1 MTNVISEDEFA
12 TVYQPISNHIDPIA
26 PFNFGSLEG
35 TLFETFGDD
44 LAFVKLRDREM
55 IWTLLATEGQVSI
68 FSGYHFVN
76 RLGYFV
82 CRKPVES
89 DALIEVRIG

>member
-1 MTNVISEDEFA
+1 MTNVISEYEFA
-12 TVYQPISNHIDPIA
+12 SIYQPISNHLDPSA

-44 LAFVKLRDREM
+44 LLFVKLQAREM
-55 IWTLLATEGQVSI
+55 IWTLLVTEGHVTI

-82 CRKPVES
+82 CQKPFES

>member
-1 MTNVISEDEFA
+1 MTIVISEYEFA
-12 TVYQPISNHIDPIA
+12 SVYQPISNHLDPSA

-35 TLFETFGDD
+35 TLFETFGND
-44 LAFVKLRDREM
+44 LAFVKSQAREV
-55 IWTLLATEGQVSI
+55 IWTLLTNEGHVTI
-68 FSGYHFVN
+68 LSGYHFVN

-89 DALIEVRIG
+89 QALIEVRIE

>member
-1 MTNVISEDEFA
+1 MTNVISEYEFA
-12 TVYQPISNHIDPIA
+12 SVYQPISNHLDRSA

-35 TLFETFGDD
+35 TLFETFGND
-44 LAFVKLRDREM
+44 LAFVKSQARQM
-55 IWTLLATEGQVSI
+55 IWTLLATEGHVTI

-76 RLGYFV
+76 RIGYFV